1 MLTQIT
7 LEKELNAA
15 IEKIEALKNVTGK
28 VNRIRMETL
37 G

>member
-1 MLTQIT
+1 MLTQQT
-7 LEKELNAA
+7 LEKEMNAA
-15 IEKIEALKNVTGK
+15 IAKMEALPTIIGK

>member
-1 MLTQIT
+1 M
-7 LEKELNAA
+7 NAA
-15 IEKIEALKNVTGK
+15 ITKIEALKTVTGK